1 MGEAKMEVLSKAIPI
16 TMLTFVVSS
25 MLSMGLSLTVGQI
38 LAPLRNYKL
47 IVFALLGNFVLMPFA
62 AFAVAKMLRL
72 DQPLGIALILLGT
85 ASGAPFLPLLARISK
100 GNLAFAVG
108 LMVLLMV
115 VTVAYMPLVL
125 PLMLEGVSVDPVKI
139 ARSLVFLML
148 LPLAIGLL
156 VKARLSGLAAIA
168 QPSLSRLSILSLALL
183 IALLL
188 ITNMQNVLSLY
199 GTRGV
204 LASVLFIAAGSA
216 IGWVLGGPQ
225 PDTRGVIALGTAQR
239 NIAAALVVG
248 GQNFKDPRVIVMVV
262 VVAIVGLLLL
272 MPFARYLAKLSPL
285 AIDQSTNASELQS
298 SEQPAANGSR
308 RVL

>member
-1 MGEAKMEVLSKAIPI
+1 MDILSKAVPV
-16 TMLTFVVSS
+16 TMLAFVLSS

-47 IVFALLGNFVLMPFA
+47 IVLALLANFVLMPFA
-62 AFAVAKMLRL
+62 ALFIARLLHL
-72 DQPLGIALILLGT
+72 DQPLGIALLLLGT

-100 GNLAFAVG
+100 GNLAFSVG

-139 ARSLVFLML
+139 GSSLVFLML

-156 VKARLSGLAAIA
+156 VRARLSGLAAKA
-168 QPSLSRLSILSLALL
+168 QPSLSRLSLLSLALL

-188 ITNMQNVLSLY
+188 ITNAQNVLSLY

-204 LASVLFIAAGSA
+204 LASILFIAAGTGV
-216 IGWVLGGPQ
+216 GWVLGGTQ
-225 PDTRGVIALGTAQR
+225 ADTRGVMALGTAQR

-248 GQNFKDPRVIVMVV
+248 GQNFKDPNVIVMVV

-272 MPFARYLAKLSPL
+272 MPLARYLGKRSQL
-285 AIDQSTNASELQS
+285 ANKQGGDASTLQS
-298 SEQPAANGSR
+298 LDHPAVDGAR
-308 RVL
+308 RSL